1 MDENIQKIT
10 KVEIKSLWN
19 KLDLV
24 WNLDPHIN
32 ILSGING
39 SGKSTIL
46 SCIAG
51 LIYTGEP
58 HEAHRR
64 LLGKIT
70 VTFNNGKFIS
80 FENLKIKDTLINIER
95 KARTDT
101 RYKMAFTTLKND
113 DRVDLKK
120 VKSIDGVFS
129 ITILDNLQ
137 MSLDELRNVLNIDT
151 ISTFDNEIPD
161 IGRKPDESVN
171 TELDRDIF
179 GLQKEYLDY
188 QLNVGK
194 KKDAIIETETN
205 VKEAINKLRFPQNR
219 FLEIIDTLFKET
231 GKKINRN
238 KNEISFLFGDVEIA
252 PYQLSSG
259 EKQMLV
265 ILLTTLVQ
273 DNQPS
278 IIFMD
283 EPEISLHF
291 DWQKK
296 LIQFIRELNPN
307 AQIILATHSPAVVM
321 EGWLDKVSEVSD
333 LIVKEKK

>member
-1 MDENIQKIT
+1 MSESIRKIT
-10 KVEIKSLWN
+10 KVDIKSLWH

-24 WNLDPHIN
+24 WYLDPNVN

-46 SCIAG
+46 NCIAH
-51 LIYTGEP
+51 LISKGELP
-58 HEAHRR
+58 EAHQK
-64 LLGKIT
+64 LLNKIT
-70 VTFNNGKFIS
+70 VTFNDGAFIS
-80 FENLKIKDTLINIER
+80 FEKVKTSFKDIKDT
-95 KARTDT
+95 
-101 RYKMAFTTLKND
+101 
-113 DRVDLKK
+113 
-120 VKSIDGVFS
+120 
-129 ITILDNLQ
+129 TILDTEAMLEKLHKSFNI
-137 MSLDELRNVLNIDT
+137 NV
-151 ISTFDNEIPD
+151 ISTFDNAILEV
-161 IGRKPDESVN
+161 GRKPDESVN

-321 EGWLDKVSEVSD
+321 EGWLDKVSEVRD